1 MIVIFNSD
9 GSINDTDFSD
19 YVQQGSNGAN
29 MLQIAYA
36 DSEREGLSAYLI
48 ALRPNG
54 TTVTLPAHEA
64 SFDCNGEHYDGWEV
78 TITGSFTLYAGA
90 VHCTVDV
97 VDGEEQI
104 RANYPFDVVVNP
116 TGNPIDGEWDEQINV
131 AQYNSYMAQLSDKAA
146 VKRVTGV
153 DNLPRPG
160 QRNAI
165 YLVGDGELYYDAYV
179 WDNESEGYRRLG
191 NTSKDGLGRVIHETY
206 ETKAEAAALLA
217 EAKEYADGHG
227 DRHYSYRNDQG
238 QDTWIIDHNLGKKP
252 SVTIVADADEREVI
266 ADIEYVDDNRV
277 IIHFQGALNG
287 SAYLN

>member
-54 TTVTLPAHEA
+54 TAVTLPAHEA
-64 SFDCNGEHYDGWEV
+64 SFDCNGEHYEGWEV

-104 RANYPFDVVVNP
+104 QANYPFDVVVNP

-146 VKRVTGV
+146 VKRVAGV
-153 DNLPRPG
+153 DSLPRPG

-165 YLVGDGELYYDAYV
+165 YLVGDGAYYDAYV
-179 WDNESEGYRRLG
+179 WDPDLNGYRILG
-191 NTSKDGLGRVIHETY
+191 NQSKDGLGRVIHETY
-206 ETKAEAAALLA
+206 ETKDEAAELLA
-217 EAKEYADGHG
+217 EAKSYADGHG
-227 DRHYSYRNDQG
+227 DKSYSYHNDQG
-238 QDTWIIDHNLGKKP
+238 QDTWVIDHNLGKKP
-252 SVTIVADADEREVI
+252 SVTIVADADDKEVI
-266 ADIEYVDDNRV
+266 ADIEYVNENRV